1 MASTRKI
8 SQLPAATG
16 VSGADQV
23 ALVQGGVTRRA
34 TIALV
39 AAAGP
44 TGPQGPTGDAGAV
57 GPTGPQGAA
66 GTPGMS
72 GNAGSQGATGPTG
85 PAGPGEVYQ
94 SDTAPAVAT
103 NGSTWLDTS
112 SGKYFV
118 RYDGLWI
125 EVGFQELFS

>member
-44 TGPQGPTGDAGAV
+44 TGPQGPVGETGAAGLSIT
-57 GPTGPQGAA
+57 GPTGADGA
-66 GTPGMS
+66 PGAPGVS
-72 GNAGSQGATGPTG
+72 ITGPTG
-85 PAGPGEVYQ
+85 PAGAGEAYQ
-94 SDTAPAVAT
+94 SGTAPAVAT
-103 NGSTWLDTS
+103 DGATWLDTS
-112 SGKYFV
+112 TGKYFV
-118 RYDGLWI
+118 RYDGLWV
-125 EVGFQELFS
+125 EVGFQELFQ